1 MNNTFELSVG
11 WFDDMEDD
19 DICVYYR
26 NSYPTEAQAIE
37 AGKSIMESNEDGC
50 DYFII
55 KNENEL

>member
-1 MNNTFELSVG
+1 
-11 WFDDMEDD
+11 MEDD